1 MDLYYFFDASAIV
14 KYYVDEPGSV
24 WVEEIVDLLDS
35 DTRPRGNTV
44 FIAEV
49 SIAEVAAAFAI
60 LHRTGRIRRRTRDGV
75 FDRFLAEADT
85 LFKLTPIVSGDFYT
99 AARLTQRHPLKAYDA
114 IQLAV
119 ALRHHQALARR
130 KLGLTFVSGD
140 RQQLAA
146 AEAEGLAT
154 DNPFDHLP

>member
-1 MDLYYFFDASAIV
+1 MGLYYFLDASAIV
-14 KYYVDEPGSV
+14 KYYIDEPGSV

-35 DTRPRGNTV
+35 DTRTRGNTV

-60 LHRTGRIRRRTRDGV
+60 LHRTGRIRQHTRDGV

-85 LFKLTPIVSGDFYT
+85 LFKLTPIVSGDFYI

-119 ALRHHQALARR
+119 ALRYQALARR
-130 KLGLTFVSGD
+130 KLNLIFVSGD
-140 RQQLAA
+140 KQQLRAAA
-146 AEAEGLAT
+146 AEGLTT

>member
-1 MDLYYFFDASAIV
+1 MGLYYFFDASAIV
-14 KYYVDEPGSV
+14 KYYVDEPGSA
-24 WVEEIVDLLDS
+24 WVRKVVDWLAP
-35 DTRPRGNTV
+35 DTGIRVDTV

-49 SIAEVAAAFAI
+49 SIAEVTAAFAI
-60 LHRTGRIRRRTRDGV
+60 LHRMERIRRRIRDGV

-85 LFKLTPIVSGDFYT
+85 LFELIPIVSDDFYV
-99 AARLTQRHPLKAYDA
+99 AARLAQRHPLKAYDA

-140 RQQLAA
+140 RQQLTA
-146 AEAEGLAT
+146 AEVEGLAT

>member
-1 MDLYYFFDASAIV
+1 MGLYYFDASAIV

-35 DTRPRGNTV
+35 DTRMPGNTV

-49 SIAEVAAAFAI
+49 SIVEVAAAFAI
-60 LHRTGRIRRRTRDGV
+60 LHRTERIRRRTRDGI
-75 FDRFLAEADT
+75 FDRFLADADM
-85 LFKLTPIVSGDFYT
+85 LFVLIPIVSGDFYT

-119 ALRHHQALARR
+119 ALRHHQSLARHR
-130 KLGLTFVSGD
+130 LDLTFVSGD
-140 RQQLAA
+140 QQQLKAA
-146 AEAEGLAT
+146 TAEDLAT
-154 DNPFDHLP
+154 SNPFGHL